1 MSSLRISPIDT
12 AVPLGLILNELI
24 SNAYKYAFDE
34 GQSGELS
41 VSVESLGKGKHQ
53 LTVADS
59 GAGLP
64 DGFEFA
70 KAKSLGLRLV
80 RRLAKQLYGS
90 VEYVEERGAKFVV
103 RFSETELR
111 KAI

>member
-1 MSSLRISPIDT
+1 M
-12 AVPLGLILNELI
+12 N
-24 SNAYKYAFDE
+24 
-34 GQSGELS
+34 

-53 LTVADS
+53 LTVSDS

-64 DGFEFA
+64 QGFDFA

-90 VEYVEERGAKFVV
+90 VEYVEESGAKFVV
-103 RFSETELR
+103 SFSETELR
-111 KAI
+111 KAV